1 MAGGVRQ
8 GAHPGAQRGPSGGR
22 PHHDRHGFQPSLPP
36 RRERRGA
43 AHRGGRPR
51 HPSDGPPRDHVPAP
65 LGRGG
70 GRPRAASMSI
80 ITLTTDF
87 GAADPFVGV
96 MKAVI
101 AGRARAARVIDL
113 THGIPPQDV
122 LAGALVLR
130 HSVPYFPRG
139 TIHLAVVDPGVGSE
153 RRALCVEAAGAL
165 LVGPDNGLLSL
176 ATPRGDI
183 RRITHLTEERFFLT
197 PRSATFHGRDVF
209 APIAAALAAGTP
221 VEKLGS
227 EVRDMQRLQLPPV
240 VREARALPGQG
251 IYVDHFGHP
260 TTNVSAADPAA
271 PAVHVPSLPIRSVR
285 PRGASPSY
293 AAVQRGEPVAVVN
306 SWGLLE
312 IAVREGSARDQLGA
326 GVGTAVVIEA

>member
-1 MAGGVRQ
+1 
-8 GAHPGAQRGPSGGR
+8 
-22 PHHDRHGFQPSLPP
+22 
-36 RRERRGA
+36 
-43 AHRGGRPR
+43 
-51 HPSDGPPRDHVPAP
+51 
-65 LGRGG
+65 
-70 GRPRAASMSI
+70 MSI

-96 MKAVI
+96 MKGVI
-101 AGRARAARVIDL
+101 VGRAPTARVIDL

-130 HSVPYFPRG
+130 HSVAYFPRG

-153 RRALCVEAAGAL
+153 RRALCVETTGAL

-176 ATPRGDI
+176 AAPRGEI
-183 RRITHLTEERFFLT
+183 RRITHLTEEHFFLS

-209 APIAAALAAGTP
+209 APVAAALAAATP

-227 EVRDMQRLQLPPV
+227 EVRDMQRLDLPPV
-240 VREARALPGQG
+240 VREAHGLRGQV
-251 IYVDHFGHP
+251 IYVDHFGNL
-260 TTNVSAADPAA
+260 TTNVSGADLAALAI
-271 PAVHVPSLPIRSVR
+271 HVPSIGIGSVR
-285 PRGASPSY
+285 LRGVAPSY

-312 IAVREGSARDQLGA
+312 IAVREGSARDRLGA
-326 GVGTAVVIEA
+326 GVGAAVVIEA